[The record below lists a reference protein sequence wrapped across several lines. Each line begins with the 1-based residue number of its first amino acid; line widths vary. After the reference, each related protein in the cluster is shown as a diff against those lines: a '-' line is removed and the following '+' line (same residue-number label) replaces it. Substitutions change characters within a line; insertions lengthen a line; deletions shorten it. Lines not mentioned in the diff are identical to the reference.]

1 MVEGAYMLRSIT
13 IDNQML
19 RYLANKINKEVEAGN
34 KITRSFLSNAIW
46 AYEKKGRED
55 D

>member
-13 IDNQML
+13 IDNEML
-19 RYLANKINKEVEAGN
+19 RYLANKINEEVEAGN

-46 AYEKKGRED
+46 AYEKKGKED

>member
-1 MVEGAYMLRSIT
+1 MLRSIT
-13 IDNQML
+13 IDNNML
-19 RYLANKINKEVEAGN
+19 RYLATKINKEVEQGN
-34 KITRSFLSNAIW
+34 KITRKFLSNAIW

>member
-13 IDNQML
+13 IDNEML
-19 RYLANKINKEVEAGN
+19 RYLANKINEEVEAGN
-34 KITRSFLSNAIW
+34 KITRSFLSNTIW

>member
-13 IDNQML
+13 IDNNML
-19 RYLANKINKEVEAGN
+19 RYLANKINDEVEAGN

-46 AYEKKGRED
+46 AYEKKGQED